1 MIFKEIVKRLRDRVN
16 SLEYQI
22 GDILPSEIT
31 LAKILGVSRNTIRKA
46 ASELVSEGLLERRHG
61 AGTFIKNKNIQ
72 PRITT
77 LKSFSESANEAGK
90 RCENRVLEFRVMPA
104 SMEVSTQLQIQP
116 NEQVYYIRRLR
127 CIDDNPVQLEDTWM
141 PVALFPNLSVRDMQ
155 RSKFAYIESSCGM
168 TIAGCYETFL
178 PIIPNKK
185 IAALLQVSEKEPVLQ
200 MNTQAVD
207 INGVRLDY
215 STLVCNMHEFR
226 VRYFW
231 PRLRPLYDC
240 VN

>member
-1 MIFKEIVKRLRDRVN
+1 VIFKEIVKRLRDRIN
-16 SLEYQI
+16 SPEYQV
-22 GDILPSEIT
+22 GDILPSEMT

-46 ASELVSEGLLERRHG
+46 ATELVVEGVLERRHG

-72 PRITT
+72 LPMTT

-90 RCENRVLEFRVMPA
+90 RCENLVLEFRVKPA
-104 SMEVSTQLQIQP
+104 TLEISAQLQIQP
-116 NEQVYYIRRLR
+116 AEQVYYIRRLR
-127 CIDDNPVQLEDTWM
+127 CIDGHPVQLEDTWM
-141 PVALFPNLSVRDMQ
+141 PVALFPNLSVQDMQ
-155 RSKFAYIESSCGM
+155 RSKFVYIESRCGI

-178 PIIPNKK
+178 PVIPNKK

-200 MNTQAVD
+200 MTKQAVD

-215 STLVCNMHEFR
+215 STLVCNIHEFR
-226 VRYFW
+226 ASYFW
-231 PRLRPLYDC
+231 PRQRPFYES

>member
-22 GDILPSEIT
+22 GDILPSELR

-46 ASELVSEGLLERRHG
+46 ATELVSEGLLERRHG
-61 AGTFIKNKNIQ
+61 TGTFIKNKNIQ

-77 LKSFSESANEAGK
+77 LKSFSENAQEAGK
-90 RCENRVLEFRVMPA
+90 HCENRVLEFRIMPA
-104 SMEVSTQLQIQP
+104 SLEISSQLQIQFS
-116 NEQVYYIRRLR
+116 EQVYYVRRLR
-127 CIDDNPVQLEDTWM
+127 CIDNNPVQLEDTWM
-141 PVALFPNLSVRDMQ
+141 PVALFPNLSVQDMQ
-155 RSKFAYIESSCGM
+155 RSKFSYIESVCGM

-178 PIIPNKK
+178 PVIPNKK
-185 IAALLQVSEKEPVLQ
+185 VAALLHLSEKDPVLQ
-200 MNTQAVD
+200 MSTQAVD

-215 STLVCNMHEFR
+215 STLVCNVHEFR

-231 PRLRPLYDC
+231 PRQRPQYE
-240 VN
+240 NTN